1 MDLCPK
7 NKKVEVIMLKEIF
20 YTTCQQ
26 RVLYFLLAHP
36 DQKYYDREISR
47 LVKAGRASTNYA
59 LHSLMD
65 AGLVKR
71 EKKGR
76 MYFYYVSLEDSIIR
90 QLKVTQNL
98 IDIRPLVEK
107 LQGISLKIVLYGS
120 SAAGVNHAESD
131 VDLFILTRDAKRVKD
146 VIYKSPFKERL
157 QQIIVTPQDFVK
169 LKKENPTFH
178 KEISSGGIVLHG
190 SAKRKTET

>member
-36 DQKYYDREISR
+36 DHKYYDREISR

-59 LHSLMD
+59 LRSLID
-65 AGLVKR
+65 TGLVER

-76 MYFYYVSLEDSIIR
+76 MYFYYVSPEDPIIR

-107 LQGISLKIVLYGS
+107 LKDISLKMVLYGS
-120 SAAGVNHAESD
+120 SATGVNHAGSD
-131 VDLFILTRDAKRVKD
+131 IDLFILTRDVKRAKDIV
-146 VIYKSPFKERL
+146 YKSPLKEKL
-157 QQIIVTPQDFVK
+157 QHVITTPQDFVK
-169 LKKENPTFH
+169 LKKENPVFY
-178 KEISSGGIVLHG
+178 KEVSSGIILHEG
-190 SAKRKTET
+190 RE